1 MNLPGLLLGIFIAS
15 IIALGFHLFRGGG
28 VRRLGLYL
36 IAANISFLI
45 GHFIGSALSFSGIRV
60 GSINFIPAVLATILG
75 LSLTSV
81 LAPSKKRTTRV
92 RGKRRR
98 RK

>member
-1 MNLPGLLLGIFIAS
+1 MTVPGIVLGFFIAS
-15 IIALGFHLFRGGG
+15 TIALVFHLFRGGG

-36 IAANISFLI
+36 IAANISFFI
-45 GHFIGSALSFSGIRV
+45 GHFIGSALSFSSFRL
-60 GSINFIPAVLATILG
+60 GSINLIPAVLAAILA
-75 LSLTSV
+75 LFLTSV
-81 LAPSKKRTTRV
+81 LAPSKKHTTRI

>member
-1 MNLPGLLLGIFIAS
+1 MNGPGILLGIFIAS
-15 IIALGFHLFRGGG
+15 ILALGFHLFRGGG

-36 IAANISFLI
+36 IAANISFFI
-45 GHFIGSALSFSGIRV
+45 GHFIGSVLSFSGIML
-60 GSINFIPAVLATILG
+60 GSINLLPAMLAAILG

-92 RGKRRR
+92 RGKP
-98 RK
+98 RKRK

>member
-1 MNLPGLLLGIFIAS
+1 MNSPGILLGIFIAS
-15 IIALGFHLFRGGG
+15 ILALGFHLFRGGG

-36 IAANISFLI
+36 IAANISFFI
-45 GHFIGSALSFSGIRV
+45 GHFIGSVLSFSGIRL
-60 GSINFIPAVLATILG
+60 GSINLIPAVLAAILG
-75 LSLTSV
+75 LSLTSF

-92 RGKRRR
+92 RGKRRK

>member
-1 MNLPGLLLGIFIAS
+1 MTGPGLLLGILIAS
-15 IIALGFHLFRGGG
+15 ILALAFHLFRGGD

-36 IAANISFLI
+36 IAANISFFI

-60 GSINFIPAVLATILG
+60 GSINLIPALLAAILG

-92 RGKRRR
+92 RGKRRK

>member
-1 MNLPGLLLGIFIAS
+1 MNFPSLLLGFFIAS
-15 IIALGFHLFRGGG
+15 ILALGFHLFRGEG

-45 GHFIGSALSFSGIRV
+45 GHFVGSVLSFSGIRV
-60 GSINFIPAVLATILG
+60 GSINLIPAILATLLG

-92 RGKRRR
+92 RGKRRK